1 MSSTV
6 QFCDKVIERREGE
19 SILEALVRT
28 GSDVPFSCKK
38 GSCHVCM
45 LRALSG
51 QPTPESQAGLRDS
64 LRQRGYFLPC

>member
-28 GSDVPFSCKK
+28 GSDVPFKNFFSAV
-38 GSCHVCM
+38 GEVVVPIA
-45 LRALSG
+45 R
-51 QPTPESQAGLRDS
+51 
-64 LRQRGYFLPC
+64 